1 MKLPEWDVYVQNLET
16 GQVFESKGTL
26 TSATEVD
33 PQSAT
38 TAEPVAKAGRVTKT
52 TDANAASEVTPAQ
65 SVSTVNA
72 TPEAK
77 ATPAT
82 TTSDEVQATPAAKTV
97 ETNYQQLNLFQ
108 LVLILPI
115 LLFHLAYVQ
124 NYANVNEL

>member
-77 ATPAT
+77 ATPA
-82 TTSDEVQATPAAKTV
+82 AKTV

-108 LVLILPI
+108 LVLILSI
-115 LLFHLAYVQ
+115 LFFHLAYVQ